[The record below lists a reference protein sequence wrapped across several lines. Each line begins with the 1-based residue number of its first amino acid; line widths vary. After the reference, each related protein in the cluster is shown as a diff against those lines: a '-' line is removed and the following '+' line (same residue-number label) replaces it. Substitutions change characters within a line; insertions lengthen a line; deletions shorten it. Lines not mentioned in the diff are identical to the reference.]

1 MRATWSNHAQDFCAR
16 PVRWTQENLLSIMLE
31 HQQQNHYVATCP
43 LSWSMLCYGTGL
55 LGSSIFFSVSYV
67 CTSENLRLKNL
78 AMNEWTCKGSWDLFS
93 LPDQPDSM
101 ERGSVCEGQMRLSVN
116 QTHKNVWKRVVTK
129 ISVML
134 HFQSG
139 NFHRMMTTHIKTR
152 SLRMSENM
160 EHVYF
165 PTTREEESQLATEG
179 ISNESRVRMTQPTK
193 HQTTLSSRLFLV
205 FGCSFSTHFRLVW
218 YCRKRTQAHKEIP
231 CWAVQLDIWDGRFKL
246 CKFVWHPK
254 QESHCRI
261 LTQVNRDRVSFNQYQ
276 RLIPR

>member
-1 MRATWSNHAQDFCAR
+1 MLQHALSLDRCYATEQVCSVLQSSSPFRMFA
-16 PVRWTQENLLSIMLE
+16 LLRISD
-31 HQQQNHYVATCP
+31 
-43 LSWSMLCYGTGL
+43 W
-55 LGSSIFFSVSYV
+55 
-67 CTSENLRLKNL
+67 KNL

-93 LPDQPDSM
+93 LPDRPDSM

-152 SLRMSENM
+152 SLRLSENM

-193 HQTTLSSRLFLV
+193 RRFPVDFSLFSAAVFLRIFALSDTAENAHKHIRRFLV
-205 FGCSFSTHFRLVW
+205 ERCS
-218 YCRKRTQAHKEIP
+218 
-231 CWAVQLDIWDGRFKL
+231 
-246 CKFVWHPK
+246 
-254 QESHCRI
+254 
-261 LTQVNRDRVSFNQYQ
+261 
-276 RLIPR
+276 